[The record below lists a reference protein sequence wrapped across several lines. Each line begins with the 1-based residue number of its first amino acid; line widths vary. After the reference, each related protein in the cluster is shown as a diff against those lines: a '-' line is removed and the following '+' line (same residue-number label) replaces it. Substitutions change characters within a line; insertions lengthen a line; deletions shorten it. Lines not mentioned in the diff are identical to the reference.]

1 MTKYICKCGRVVQK
15 STNADNTGN
24 RDTASCEGC
33 PYLLPWG
40 PMVWDEHQKAYT
52 QDVKGQECRMSPTIE
67 YTTTYHGRSDDKCS
81 LHIVSLDLDFLD
93 EVQAWIYD
101 HANETLRA
109 DFSRGSMRGIEF
121 SDKGR
126 YSLSVLCAQNK
137 KGVAAKA
144 ALLAEFFG
152 PDKRRLDMT
161 PEEEKAHILAA
172 IEAGKARAQKKEDKT
187 LTYKDP
193 ATGWLYRV
201 SPKPVNGED
210 MYGMEYL
217 DPKNSTVWKPDVK
230 WNTDAVY
237 RDQGH
242 LQEALEARARRDGWE
257 PVEENVWK
265 KNAKDAQR
273 VGAAVTTETSAT
285 ANDVASPAI
294 VTQTSAE
301 KSPAPASHAD
311 AGSATQ
317 SLSAAEP
324 ASLEADECTENPTS
338 SAAATAAAEE
348 TVADDVCPYL
358 ELIENS
364 KKYSCQC
371 SICGDR
377 FVNTEICNKTFLS
390 CGWYLDQQDKD
401 ALNHSEE
408 NTDKDNCLCRTC
420 GSEECPGR
428 GCNKECPNG
437 SEGSCFTATCPG
449 YIERTDIICKDKAT
463 NAPSAA
469 AAATSDGSA
478 AAKCGVPDAETRTT
492 PADAS
497 GAQLPQPLAQT
508 APRQT
513 EHATDTA
520 PAAPFDYS
528 GLDAQTVEV
537 LHVAE
542 HEILTARQTY
552 ICRVSAAVAAA
563 HEAVVAN
570 CDNSKHG
577 NRGEHAF
584 INWCASVGLK
594 KDAAYRL
601 LQVNTLLTGATP
613 EEQATLEA
621 ASPSLLYAA
630 AKPSAPEELVQ
641 AVKDGDITTH
651 KQYQE
656 ALAEIRAKD
665 AKIQELMEVSKDAA
679 RQADEARAWAKK
691 AEQEAALDRK
701 EREDAHEKAM
711 HYKAECDR
719 RAQEQQRVEGL
730 LSTREE
736 QLREACK
743 QRDGARDAL
752 QAAKLRGDQWQEK
765 AEARQARIQEL
776 ESRPIQTTAMDS
788 DEVDR
793 LVAQRMEEELAKQTP
808 RRQEEQEQAARDA
821 YDAFI
826 LTARSLPN
834 LWKALKP
841 QISRLAPE
849 QKTGAENLLLQ
860 KLMEV
865 KEELIHACENCQP

>member
-1 MTKYICKCGRVVQK
+1 MPTTYICKCGRIVTK

-24 RDTASCEGC
+24 RNTDGCEGC

-40 PMVWDEHQKAYT
+40 PMVWDERQKAYT
-52 QDVKGQECRMSPTIE
+52 QDVKGQECRMSPIIE
-67 YTTTYHGRSDDKCS
+67 YATAYYGRADDKCS

-101 HANETLRA
+101 HATDTLTA
-109 DFSRGSMRGIEF
+109 GFSRGSMRGIEF

-137 KGVAAKA
+137 RGIAAKA
-144 ALLAEFFG
+144 SLLAEFFG
-152 PDKRRLDMT
+152 PDKHRLDMT
-161 PEEEKAHILAA
+161 PEQEKAHILAA
-172 IEAGKARAQKKEDKT
+172 IEAGKARAQRKENT
-187 LTYKDP
+187 MVYKDP
-193 ATGWLYRV
+193 STGWLYRV
-201 SPKPVNGED
+201 SPKPDEKSCFFI
-210 MYGMEYL
+210 EYL
-217 DPKNSTVWKPDVK
+217 DPESSVVWK
-230 WNTDAVY
+230 
-237 RDQGH
+237 RDHKAAQGH
-242 LQEALEARARRDGWE
+242 PYVTSVQSRLSYLAKEKGWVPME
-257 PVEENVWK
+257 VKEWNKP
-265 KNAKDAQR
+265 KDAPS
-273 VGAAVTTETSAT
+273 GAAAVTT
-285 ANDVASPAI
+285 
-294 VTQTSAE
+294 
-301 KSPAPASHAD
+301 
-311 AGSATQ
+311 
-317 SLSAAEP
+317 
-324 ASLEADECTENPTS
+324 
-338 SAAATAAAEE
+338 
-348 TVADDVCPYL
+348 
-358 ELIENS
+358 
-364 KKYSCQC
+364 
-371 SICGDR
+371 
-377 FVNTEICNKTFLS
+377 
-390 CGWYLDQQDKD
+390 
-401 ALNHSEE
+401 
-408 NTDKDNCLCRTC
+408 
-420 GSEECPGR
+420 
-428 GCNKECPNG
+428 
-437 SEGSCFTATCPG
+437 
-449 YIERTDIICKDKAT
+449 
-463 NAPSAA
+463 
-469 AAATSDGSA
+469 DGSA

-497 GAQLPQPLAQT
+497 GAQLPQPLAQS

-520 PAAPFDYS
+520 PAAPSVPVFDYS
-528 GLDAQTVEV
+528 GLDDQTVEV

-542 HEILTARQTY
+542 REILTARQTY

-601 LQVNTLLTGATP
+601 LQVNALLTGATP

-630 AKPSAPEELVQ
+630 AKPSAPAEVVQ

-656 ALAEIRAKD
+656 AMAQLKAER
-665 AKIQELMEVSKDAA
+665 
-679 RQADEARAWAKK
+679 EAREK
-691 AEQEAALDRK
+691 AEQEVALAS
-701 EREDAHEKAM
+701 EREEKARAAA
-711 HYKAECDR
+711 HRYHEQYEDAIDQRNRLLDEQGAYISRTTEAEKRAKAAE
-719 RAQEQQRVEGL
+719 AAA
-730 LSTREE
+730 
-736 QLREACK
+736 REAEK

-752 QAAKLRGDQWQEK
+752 QAAKLRGNQWQEK

-793 LVAQRMEEELAKQTP
+793 LVAQRMEEELARQTP

-826 LTARSLPN
+826 LTARSLDN

-865 KEELIHACENCQP
+865 KEELINACENCQS

>member
-1 MTKYICKCGRVVQK
+1 MPTTYICKCGRMVTK

-24 RDTASCEGC
+24 RNTDGCEGC

-40 PMVWDEHQKAYT
+40 PMVWDERQKAYT
-52 QDVKGQECRMSPTIE
+52 QDVKGQECRMSPIIE
-67 YTTTYHGRSDDKCS
+67 YATAYYGRAEDKCS
-81 LHIVSLDLDFLD
+81 LHIVSMDLDFLD

-101 HANETLRA
+101 HATDTLTA
-109 DFSRGSMRGIEF
+109 GFSRGSMRGIEF

-152 PDKRRLDMT
+152 PDKHRLDMT

-172 IEAGKARAQKKEDKT
+172 IEAGKARAQRKDTAMKKMNDRCPLQQECERTCKVIGHERDCDYYVNNRYGTDGIPDQDEILEDEDLRMEMELEEKRLAAMSIEQAEPIAYCNEYGT
-187 LTYKDP
+187 IFAVREHKGAPNLMCK
-193 ATGWLYRV
+193 
-201 SPKPVNGED
+201 PKEADTWTPSGVLAAVKGEAYTTAD
-210 MYGMEYL
+210 
-217 DPKNSTVWKPDVK
+217 
-230 WNTDAVY
+230 
-237 RDQGH
+237 
-242 LQEALEARARRDGWE
+242 LQEVLDEYARAHRWQKVD
-257 PVEENVWK
+257 VEEQVK
-265 KNAKDAQR
+265 SDEDVPTTSSERIERKESVCVSKTTFAPSGA
-273 VGAAVTTETSAT
+273 AAVTT
-285 ANDVASPAI
+285 
-294 VTQTSAE
+294 
-301 KSPAPASHAD
+301 
-311 AGSATQ
+311 
-317 SLSAAEP
+317 
-324 ASLEADECTENPTS
+324 
-338 SAAATAAAEE
+338 
-348 TVADDVCPYL
+348 
-358 ELIENS
+358 
-364 KKYSCQC
+364 
-371 SICGDR
+371 
-377 FVNTEICNKTFLS
+377 
-390 CGWYLDQQDKD
+390 
-401 ALNHSEE
+401 
-408 NTDKDNCLCRTC
+408 
-420 GSEECPGR
+420 
-428 GCNKECPNG
+428 
-437 SEGSCFTATCPG
+437 
-449 YIERTDIICKDKAT
+449 
-463 NAPSAA
+463 
-469 AAATSDGSA
+469 DGSA

-497 GAQLPQPLAQT
+497 GAQLPQPLAQS

-520 PAAPFDYS
+520 PAAPSVPVFDYS
-528 GLDAQTVEV
+528 GLDDQTVEV

-542 HEILTARQTY
+542 REILTARQTY

-570 CDNSKHG
+570 CENG
-577 NRGEHAF
+577 ERGQFASHENTFLA
-584 INWCASVGLK
+584 WCASVGLK

-601 LQVNTLLTGATP
+601 LQVNALLTGATP

-630 AKPSAPEELVQ
+630 AKPSTPAEVVQ

-656 ALAEIRAKD
+656 AMAQLKAER
-665 AKIQELMEVSKDAA
+665 
-679 RQADEARAWAKK
+679 EAREK
-691 AEQEAALDRK
+691 AEQEVALAS
-701 EREDAHEKAM
+701 EREEKARAAA
-711 HYKAECDR
+711 HRYHEQYEDAIDQRNRLLDEQGAYISRTTEAEERAKAAE
-719 RAQEQQRVEGL
+719 AAA
-730 LSTREE
+730 
-736 QLREACK
+736 REAEK

-752 QAAKLRGDQWQEK
+752 QAAKLRGNQWQEK

-793 LVAQRMEEELAKQTP
+793 LVAQRIEEELARQTP

-826 LTARSLPN
+826 LTARSLDN

-865 KEELIHACENCQP
+865 KEELIHACENCQS

>member
-1 MTKYICKCGRVVQK
+1 MAKTYTCKCGRVVQK

-24 RDTASCEGC
+24 RNTAGCEGC

-40 PMVWDEHQKAYT
+40 PMVWDERQKAYT

-67 YTTTYHGRSDDKCS
+67 YTTTYHGRADDKCS

-101 HANETLRA
+101 HAADTLTA
-109 DFSRGSMRGIEF
+109 GFSRGSMRGIEF

-144 ALLAEFFG
+144 ALLEQFFG
-152 PDKRRLDMT
+152 PDKHRLDMT
-161 PEEEKAHILAA
+161 PEKEKAHILAA
-172 IEAGKARAQKKEDKT
+172 IEAGKARAQRKEKT
-187 LTYKDP
+187 MIYKDP
-193 ATGWLYRV
+193 VTGGLYRV

-210 MYGMEYL
+210 VYGMEYL

-230 WNTDAVY
+230 WNTGAVY

-257 PVEENVWK
+257 PTEEKKWK

-273 VGAAVTTETSAT
+273 VGAAVTTETSAA
-285 ANDVASPAI
+285 ANGVISPAI

-301 KSPAPASHAD
+301 KSPALASHAD

-324 ASLEADECTENPTS
+324 ASLEAE
-338 SAAATAAAEE
+338 SA
-348 TVADDVCPYL
+348 
-358 ELIENS
+358 
-364 KKYSCQC
+364 Q
-371 SICGDR
+371 
-377 FVNTEICNKTFLS
+377 
-390 CGWYLDQQDKD
+390 
-401 ALNHSEE
+401 
-408 NTDKDNCLCRTC
+408 
-420 GSEECPGR
+420 
-428 GCNKECPNG
+428 
-437 SEGSCFTATCPG
+437 
-449 YIERTDIICKDKAT
+449 
-463 NAPSAA
+463 
-469 AAATSDGSA
+469 
-478 AAKCGVPDAETRTT
+478 
-492 PADAS
+492 PA
-497 GAQLPQPLAQT
+497 
-508 APRQT
+508 
-513 EHATDTA
+513 
-520 PAAPFDYS
+520 FDYS
-528 GLDAQTVEV
+528 GLSGHTVAV
-537 LHVAE
+537 LHLAE
-542 HEILTARQTY
+542 SEIREARQIY

-601 LQVNTLLTGATP
+601 LQVNALLTGATP

-630 AKPSAPEELVQ
+630 AKPSAPAEVVQ

-656 ALAEIRAKD
+656 AMAQLKAER
-665 AKIQELMEVSKDAA
+665 
-679 RQADEARAWAKK
+679 EAREK
-691 AEQEAALDRK
+691 AEADLVAAQQEAALDRK

-736 QLREACK
+736 QLQQARQEAQDAARTIQRK
-743 QRDGARDAL
+743 QEAIEELDEIARDRLAQIEAL
-752 QAAKLRGDQWQEK
+752 EKGRTIEAQVSDPEEVRRQAEALARELAAAETEKLQSENRTLRSCAPAVRQAWSVVTASMDVILDEAEK
-765 AEARQARIQEL
+765 AEAEDENGLNAL
-776 ESRPIQTTAMDS
+776 EDCEHQLLEWWSRVS
-788 DEVDR
+788 DITGR
-793 LVAQRMEEELAKQTP
+793 LSYGEE
-808 RRQEEQEQAARDA
+808 
-821 YDAFI
+821 YDHD
-826 LTARSLPN
+826 
-834 LWKALKP
+834 
-841 QISRLAPE
+841 
-849 QKTGAENLLLQ
+849 EN
-860 KLMEV
+860 
-865 KEELIHACENCQP
+865 

>member
-1 MTKYICKCGRVVQK
+1 MPTTYICKCGRIVTK

-24 RDTASCEGC
+24 RNTDGCEGC

-40 PMVWDEHQKAYT
+40 PVVWDEIQKGYA
-52 QDVKGQECRMSPTIE
+52 QDVKGYECRMSPTIE
-67 YTTTYHGRSDDKCS
+67 YTTTYHGRAGDKCS
-81 LHIVSLDLDFLD
+81 LRIVSLDLDFLD

-144 ALLAEFFG
+144 ALLEEFFG
-152 PDKRRLDMT
+152 PDKRRLDM
-161 PEEEKAHILAA
+161 PQKREKAHILAA
-172 IEAGKARAQKKEDKT
+172 IEAGKARAQKKEDKA
-187 LTYKDP
+187 LIYKDP

-210 MYGMEYL
+210 VYGMEYL

-230 WNTDAVY
+230 WNTGAVY

-257 PVEENVWK
+257 PMEEKEWK
-265 KNAKDAQR
+265 KPKTAPSGA
-273 VGAAVTTETSAT
+273 AAVTTETSVA
-285 ANDVASPAI
+285 ANGVISPAI

-324 ASLEADECTENPTS
+324 ASLEAES
-338 SAAATAAAEE
+338 
-348 TVADDVCPYL
+348 V
-358 ELIENS
+358 
-364 KKYSCQC
+364 
-371 SICGDR
+371 
-377 FVNTEICNKTFLS
+377 
-390 CGWYLDQQDKD
+390 
-401 ALNHSEE
+401 
-408 NTDKDNCLCRTC
+408 
-420 GSEECPGR
+420 
-428 GCNKECPNG
+428 
-437 SEGSCFTATCPG
+437 
-449 YIERTDIICKDKAT
+449 
-463 NAPSAA
+463 
-469 AAATSDGSA
+469 
-478 AAKCGVPDAETRTT
+478 
-492 PADAS
+492 
-497 GAQLPQPLAQT
+497 QLA
-508 APRQT
+508 
-513 EHATDTA
+513 
-520 PAAPFDYS
+520 FDYS
-528 GLDAQTVEV
+528 GLDTKTVDT

-542 HEILTARQTY
+542 QMIFKARRDAHIQ
-552 ICRVSAAVAAA
+552 IAQAVSFA
-563 HEAVVAN
+563 HDALCGGVVQN
-570 CDNSKHG
+570 LDNSKHG
-577 NRGEHAF
+577 NRGDESF
-584 INWCASVGLK
+584 GCWCKSVGIPRS
-594 KDAAYRL
+594 AAYSYLNVARMFF
-601 LQVNTLLTGATP
+601 NSTP
-613 EEQATLEA
+613 EEQAVLLNTGK
-621 ASPSLLYAA
+621 SLLAEA
-630 AKPSAPEELVQ
+630 AKPSTPAEVVQ

-656 ALAEIRAKD
+656 AMAQLKAER
-665 AKIQELMEVSKDAA
+665 
-679 RQADEARAWAKK
+679 EAREK
-691 AEQEAALDRK
+691 AEQEVALAS
-701 EREDAHEKAM
+701 EREEKARAAA
-711 HYKAECDR
+711 HRYHEQYEDAIDQRNRLLDEQGAYISRTTEAEERAKAAE
-719 RAQEQQRVEGL
+719 AAA
-730 LSTREE
+730 
-736 QLREACK
+736 REAEK

-826 LTARSLPN
+826 LTARSLDN

>member
-1 MTKYICKCGRVVQK
+1 MTKYICKCGRIVTK

-24 RDTASCEGC
+24 RNTDGCEGC

-40 PMVWDEHQKAYT
+40 PMVWDERQKAYT
-52 QDVKGQECRMSPTIE
+52 QDVKGQECRMSPIIE
-67 YTTTYHGRSDDKCS
+67 YATTYYGRAEDKCS

-93 EVQAWIYD
+93 AVQAWIYD

-161 PEEEKAHILAA
+161 PEQEKAHIMAA
-172 IEAGKARAQKKEDKT
+172 IEAGKARAQRKDTAMKKMNDRCPLQQECERTCKVIGHERDCDYYVNNRYGTDGIPDQDEILEDEDRRMEMELEEKRLAAMSIEQAEPIAYCNEYGTIFAVREHKGAPDLMCKPKGADTWT
-187 LTYKDP
+187 LSGVLAAVK
-193 ATGWLYRV
+193 
-201 SPKPVNGED
+201 GEAYTTAD
-210 MYGMEYL
+210 
-217 DPKNSTVWKPDVK
+217 
-230 WNTDAVY
+230 
-237 RDQGH
+237 
-242 LQEALEARARRDGWE
+242 LQEVLDEYARAHRWQKVD
-257 PVEENVWK
+257 VEEQVK
-265 KNAKDAQR
+265 SDEDVLTTSPERIERKESVCVSKTTFAPSGA
-273 VGAAVTTETSAT
+273 AAVTT
-285 ANDVASPAI
+285 
-294 VTQTSAE
+294 
-301 KSPAPASHAD
+301 
-311 AGSATQ
+311 
-317 SLSAAEP
+317 
-324 ASLEADECTENPTS
+324 
-338 SAAATAAAEE
+338 
-348 TVADDVCPYL
+348 
-358 ELIENS
+358 
-364 KKYSCQC
+364 
-371 SICGDR
+371 
-377 FVNTEICNKTFLS
+377 
-390 CGWYLDQQDKD
+390 
-401 ALNHSEE
+401 
-408 NTDKDNCLCRTC
+408 
-420 GSEECPGR
+420 
-428 GCNKECPNG
+428 
-437 SEGSCFTATCPG
+437 
-449 YIERTDIICKDKAT
+449 
-463 NAPSAA
+463 
-469 AAATSDGSA
+469 DGSA

-520 PAAPFDYS
+520 PAAPSVPVFDYS

-542 HEILTARQTY
+542 REILTARQTY

-577 NRGEHAF
+577 NRGERAF

-601 LQVNTLLTGATP
+601 LQVNALLTGATP

-630 AKPSAPEELVQ
+630 AKPSTPAEVVQ

-656 ALAEIRAKD
+656 AMAQLKAER
-665 AKIQELMEVSKDAA
+665 
-679 RQADEARAWAKK
+679 EAREK
-691 AEQEAALDRK
+691 AEADLATAQQEAALDRK

-736 QLREACK
+736 QLRQAQQEAQDAARTIQRK
-743 QRDGARDAL
+743 QEAIEELDEIARERLEQIEAL
-752 QAAKLRGDQWQEK
+752 EKGRTIEAQVSDPEEVRRQAETLARELAATETTGLQEENRRLRSCAPAVRQAWGVVTASMNVILKEAEK
-765 AEARQARIQEL
+765 AEAEDENGLNAL
-776 ESRPIQTTAMDS
+776 EDCEHQLLEWWSRVS
-788 DEVDR
+788 DITGR
-793 LVAQRMEEELAKQTP
+793 LSYGEE
-808 RRQEEQEQAARDA
+808 
-821 YDAFI
+821 YDHD
-826 LTARSLPN
+826 
-834 LWKALKP
+834 
-841 QISRLAPE
+841 
-849 QKTGAENLLLQ
+849 EN
-860 KLMEV
+860 
-865 KEELIHACENCQP
+865 

>member
-24 RDTASCEGC
+24 RHTAGCEGC

-40 PMVWDEHQKAYT
+40 PTQWDATRHAIVT
-52 QDVKGQECRMSPTIE
+52 DVKGHECRMSPTIE
-67 YTTTYHGRSDDKCS
+67 YTTTYHGRADDKCS
-81 LHIVSLDLDFLD
+81 LRIVSLDLDFLD

-109 DFSRGSMRGIEF
+109 GFSRGSMRGIEF

-137 KGVAAKA
+137 RGIAAKA
-144 ALLAEFFG
+144 SLLAEFFG
-152 PDKRRLDMT
+152 PDKRRRDMT
-161 PEEEKAHILAA
+161 PEQEKAHILAA
-172 IEAGKARAQKKEDKT
+172 IEAGKARAQKKEDKA
-187 LTYKDP
+187 LSYKDP

-210 MYGMEYL
+210 VYGMEYL

-230 WNTDAVY
+230 WNTGAVY

-257 PVEENVWK
+257 PVEEKEWN
-265 KNAKDAQR
+265 KNAKNAQR
-273 VGAAVTTETSAT
+273 VGAAVTT
-285 ANDVASPAI
+285 
-294 VTQTSAE
+294 
-301 KSPAPASHAD
+301 
-311 AGSATQ
+311 
-317 SLSAAEP
+317 
-324 ASLEADECTENPTS
+324 
-338 SAAATAAAEE
+338 
-348 TVADDVCPYL
+348 
-358 ELIENS
+358 
-364 KKYSCQC
+364 
-371 SICGDR
+371 
-377 FVNTEICNKTFLS
+377 
-390 CGWYLDQQDKD
+390 
-401 ALNHSEE
+401 
-408 NTDKDNCLCRTC
+408 
-420 GSEECPGR
+420 
-428 GCNKECPNG
+428 
-437 SEGSCFTATCPG
+437 
-449 YIERTDIICKDKAT
+449 
-463 NAPSAA
+463 
-469 AAATSDGSA
+469 DGSA
-478 AAKCGVPDAETRTT
+478 AAECAALDAETRTT

-497 GAQLPQPLAQT
+497 RAQPPPPLAQS
-508 APRQT
+508 APRPT

-520 PAAPFDYS
+520 PTAPSVPAFDYS
-528 GLDAQTVEV
+528 GLDTGTAERLQNLARRALEAKQRYVLDLMEIVVE
-537 LHVAE
+537 
-542 HEILTARQTY
+542 
-552 ICRVSAAVAAA
+552 A
-563 HEAVVAN
+563 HRELCGSVVAR
-570 CDNSKHG
+570 CDNG
-577 NRGEHAF
+577 TFG
-584 INWCASVGLK
+584 K
-594 KDAAYRL
+594 KDDTFRAWCVSIGVSKDTAYRL
-601 LQVNTLLTGATP
+601 LQVQSLMDGSTP
-613 EEQATLEA
+613 EEQEVLAEA
-621 ASPSLLYAA
+621 PANLLYAA

-641 AVKDGDITTH
+641 AVKDGEITTH

-665 AKIQELMEVSKDAA
+665 AKIQELMEVSRDAA

-719 RAQEQQRVEGL
+719 RAQEQQRVEDL

-743 QRDGARDAL
+743 ERDGARDAL

-793 LVAQRMEEELAKQTP
+793 LVAQRMDEELARQAP

-826 LTARSLPN
+826 LTARSLDN

-849 QKTGAENLLLQ
+849 QKSGAENLLLQ

>member
-1 MTKYICKCGRVVQK
+1 MPTTYICKCGRIVTK

-24 RDTASCEGC
+24 RNTDGCEGC

-40 PMVWDEHQKAYT
+40 PMVWDERQKAYT
-52 QDVKGQECRMSPTIE
+52 QDVKGQECRMSPIIE
-67 YTTTYHGRSDDKCS
+67 YATTYYGRAEDKCS

-161 PEEEKAHILAA
+161 PEQEKAHILAA
-172 IEAGKARAQKKEDKT
+172 IEAGKTRAQRKDTAMKKMNDRCPLQQECERTCKVIGHERDCDYYVNNRYGTDGIPDQDEILEDEDRRMEMELEEKRLAAMSIEQAEPIAYCNEYGTIFAVREHKGAPDLMCKPKGADIWTLSGVLAAVKGEAYTTADLQEVLDEYARAHRWQKVD
-187 LTYKDP
+187 
-193 ATGWLYRV
+193 
-201 SPKPVNGED
+201 
-210 MYGMEYL
+210 
-217 DPKNSTVWKPDVK
+217 
-230 WNTDAVY
+230 
-237 RDQGH
+237 
-242 LQEALEARARRDGWE
+242 
-257 PVEENVWK
+257 VEEQVK
-265 KNAKDAQR
+265 SDEDVLTTSPERIERKESVCVSKTTFAPSGA
-273 VGAAVTTETSAT
+273 AAVTT
-285 ANDVASPAI
+285 
-294 VTQTSAE
+294 
-301 KSPAPASHAD
+301 
-311 AGSATQ
+311 
-317 SLSAAEP
+317 
-324 ASLEADECTENPTS
+324 
-338 SAAATAAAEE
+338 
-348 TVADDVCPYL
+348 
-358 ELIENS
+358 
-364 KKYSCQC
+364 
-371 SICGDR
+371 
-377 FVNTEICNKTFLS
+377 
-390 CGWYLDQQDKD
+390 
-401 ALNHSEE
+401 
-408 NTDKDNCLCRTC
+408 
-420 GSEECPGR
+420 
-428 GCNKECPNG
+428 
-437 SEGSCFTATCPG
+437 
-449 YIERTDIICKDKAT
+449 
-463 NAPSAA
+463 
-469 AAATSDGSA
+469 DGSA

-497 GAQLPQPLAQT
+497 GAALESLHAQSVLPQN
-508 APRQT
+508 
-513 EHATDTA
+513 A
-520 PAAPFDYS
+520 PAQDIAVDAPSAQAFDYS
-528 GLDAQTVEV
+528 GLDKKTAAT
-537 LHVAE
+537 LHAAE
-542 HEILTARQTY
+542 RLIFEARRDYVTGL
-552 ICRVSAAVAAA
+552 ANAVHIA
-563 HEAVVAN
+563 HEALCGGVVQN
-570 CDNSKHG
+570 LDNSKHG
-577 NRGEHAF
+577 NRGDDAF
-584 INWCASVGLK
+584 ASWCASVGLK
-594 KDAAYRL
+594 RSTAYNL
-601 LQVNTLLTGATP
+601 LQVNALLSGATA

-630 AKPSAPEELVQ
+630 AKPSAPAELVQ

-656 ALAEIRAKD
+656 ALAQLKAER
-665 AKIQELMEVSKDAA
+665 
-679 RQADEARAWAKK
+679 EAREK
-691 AEQEAALDRK
+691 AEADLAAAQQEAALDRK

-743 QRDGARDAL
+743 ERDGARDAL

-793 LVAQRMEEELAKQTP
+793 LVAQRMEEELARQAP

-826 LTARSLPN
+826 LTARSLDN

-865 KEELIHACENCQP
+865 KEELIHACENCQS

>member
-1 MTKYICKCGRVVQK
+1 MATTYICKCGRMVTK

-24 RDTASCEGC
+24 RDTDGCEGC
-33 PYLLPWG
+33 PYLLPWR
-40 PMVWDEHQKAYT
+40 PMVWDERQKGYT
-52 QDVKGQECRMSPTIE
+52 RDVKGYECRMSPTLE
-67 YTTTYHGRSDDKCS
+67 YATTYYGRAENKCS

-137 KGVAAKA
+137 KGVSAKA

-152 PDKRRLDMT
+152 PDKRRRDMT
-161 PEEEKAHILAA
+161 PEQEKAHILAA
-172 IEAGKARAQKKEDKT
+172 IEAGKARAQKKEDKA

-210 MYGMEYL
+210 VYGMEYL

-230 WNTDAVY
+230 WNTGAVY

-273 VGAAVTTETSAT
+273 VGAAVTTETSAA
-285 ANDVASPAI
+285 ANGVISPAI

-324 ASLEADECTENPTS
+324 ASLEAE
-338 SAAATAAAEE
+338 SA
-348 TVADDVCPYL
+348 
-358 ELIENS
+358 
-364 KKYSCQC
+364 
-371 SICGDR
+371 
-377 FVNTEICNKTFLS
+377 
-390 CGWYLDQQDKD
+390 
-401 ALNHSEE
+401 
-408 NTDKDNCLCRTC
+408 
-420 GSEECPGR
+420 
-428 GCNKECPNG
+428 
-437 SEGSCFTATCPG
+437 
-449 YIERTDIICKDKAT
+449 
-463 NAPSAA
+463 
-469 AAATSDGSA
+469 
-478 AAKCGVPDAETRTT
+478 
-492 PADAS
+492 
-497 GAQLPQPLAQT
+497 
-508 APRQT
+508 
-513 EHATDTA
+513 
-520 PAAPFDYS
+520 FDYS
-528 GLDAQTVEV
+528 GLDAKTVDT

-542 HEILTARQTY
+542 QMIFKARRDAHIQ
-552 ICRVSAAVAAA
+552 IAQAVSFA
-563 HEAVVAN
+563 HDALCGGVVQN
-570 CDNSKHG
+570 LDNSKHG
-577 NRGEHAF
+577 NRGDESF
-584 INWCASVGLK
+584 GCWCKSVGISRS
-594 KDAAYRL
+594 AAYSYLNVARMFF
-601 LQVNTLLTGATP
+601 NSTP
-613 EEQATLEA
+613 EEQAALLNTGK
-621 ASPSLLYAA
+621 SLLAEA
-630 AKPSAPEELVQ
+630 AKPSAPAEVVQ

-679 RQADEARAWAKK
+679 RRADEARAWAKK

-743 QRDGARDAL
+743 ERDGARDAL

-793 LVAQRMEEELAKQTP
+793 LVAQRMDEELARQAP

-826 LTARSLPN
+826 LTARSLDN

-849 QKTGAENLLLQ
+849 QKIGAENLLLQ

>member
-24 RDTASCEGC
+24 RNTDGCEGC

-40 PMVWDEHQKAYT
+40 PVVWDEHQKACAL
-52 QDVKGQECRMSPTIE
+52 DVKGQECRMSPTIE
-67 YTTTYHGRSDDKCS
+67 YTTTYHGRADDKCS
-81 LHIVSLDLDFLD
+81 LRIVSLDLDFLD

-161 PEEEKAHILAA
+161 PEQEKAHILAA
-172 IEAGKARAQKKEDKT
+172 IEAGKARAQRKDTAMKKMNDRCPLQQECERTCKVIGHERDCDYYVNNRYGTDGIPDQDEILEDEDLRMEMELEEKRLAAMSIEQAEPIAYCNEYGTIFAVREHKGAPDLMCKPKGADTWT
-187 LTYKDP
+187 L
-193 ATGWLYRV
+193 
-201 SPKPVNGED
+201 SGE
-210 MYGMEYL
+210 L
-217 DPKNSTVWKPDVK
+217 AAVK
-230 WNTDAVY
+230 GEAYTTAD
-237 RDQGH
+237 
-242 LQEALEARARRDGWE
+242 LQEVLDEYARAHRWQKVDVEEQVKSDEDVLTTSPERIERKE
-257 PVEENVWK
+257 PVCVSETTF
-265 KNAKDAQR
+265 APSGA
-273 VGAAVTTETSAT
+273 AAVTT
-285 ANDVASPAI
+285 
-294 VTQTSAE
+294 
-301 KSPAPASHAD
+301 
-311 AGSATQ
+311 
-317 SLSAAEP
+317 
-324 ASLEADECTENPTS
+324 
-338 SAAATAAAEE
+338 
-348 TVADDVCPYL
+348 
-358 ELIENS
+358 
-364 KKYSCQC
+364 
-371 SICGDR
+371 
-377 FVNTEICNKTFLS
+377 
-390 CGWYLDQQDKD
+390 
-401 ALNHSEE
+401 
-408 NTDKDNCLCRTC
+408 
-420 GSEECPGR
+420 
-428 GCNKECPNG
+428 
-437 SEGSCFTATCPG
+437 
-449 YIERTDIICKDKAT
+449 
-463 NAPSAA
+463 
-469 AAATSDGSA
+469 DGSA
-478 AAKCGVPDAETRTT
+478 AAKCGAPDAETRTT

-520 PAAPFDYS
+520 PAAPSVPVFDYS

-752 QAAKLRGDQWQEK
+752 QAAKLRGNQWQEK
-765 AEARQARIQEL
+765 AEARQARIHEL

-793 LVAQRMEEELAKQTP
+793 LVAQRMEEELARQTP

-826 LTARSLPN
+826 LTARSLDN

-865 KEELIHACENCQP
+865 KEELIHACENCQS

>member
-1 MTKYICKCGRVVQK
+1 MPTTYICKCGRIVTK

-24 RDTASCEGC
+24 RNTDGCDGC

-40 PMVWDEHQKAYT
+40 PMVWDERQKAYT
-52 QDVKGQECRMSPTIE
+52 QDVKGQECRMSPIIE
-67 YTTTYHGRSDDKCS
+67 YATTYYGRAEDKCS

-161 PEEEKAHILAA
+161 PEQEKAHILAA
-172 IEAGKARAQKKEDKT
+172 IEAGKTRAQRKDTAMKKMNDRCPLQQECERTCKVIGHERDCDYYVNNRYGTDGIPDQDEILEDEDRRMEMELEEKRLAAMSIEQAEPIAYCNEYGTIFAVREHKGAPDLMCKPKGADTWTLSGVLAAVKGEAYTTADLQEVLDEYARAHRWQKVD
-187 LTYKDP
+187 
-193 ATGWLYRV
+193 
-201 SPKPVNGED
+201 
-210 MYGMEYL
+210 
-217 DPKNSTVWKPDVK
+217 
-230 WNTDAVY
+230 
-237 RDQGH
+237 
-242 LQEALEARARRDGWE
+242 
-257 PVEENVWK
+257 VEEQVK
-265 KNAKDAQR
+265 SDEDVLTTSPERIERKESVCVSKTTFAPSGA
-273 VGAAVTTETSAT
+273 AAVTT
-285 ANDVASPAI
+285 
-294 VTQTSAE
+294 
-301 KSPAPASHAD
+301 
-311 AGSATQ
+311 
-317 SLSAAEP
+317 
-324 ASLEADECTENPTS
+324 
-338 SAAATAAAEE
+338 
-348 TVADDVCPYL
+348 
-358 ELIENS
+358 
-364 KKYSCQC
+364 
-371 SICGDR
+371 
-377 FVNTEICNKTFLS
+377 
-390 CGWYLDQQDKD
+390 
-401 ALNHSEE
+401 
-408 NTDKDNCLCRTC
+408 
-420 GSEECPGR
+420 
-428 GCNKECPNG
+428 
-437 SEGSCFTATCPG
+437 
-449 YIERTDIICKDKAT
+449 
-463 NAPSAA
+463 
-469 AAATSDGSA
+469 DGSA

-497 GAQLPQPLAQT
+497 GAQLPQPLAQS

-520 PAAPFDYS
+520 PAAPSVPVFDYS

-563 HEAVVAN
+563 HEELHSTGVR
-570 CDNSKHG
+570 NSDSGKY
-577 NRGEHAF
+577 ESSEDTF
-584 INWCASVGLK
+584 ISWCKSVGLSK
-594 KDAAYRL
+594 TTAYQL
-601 LQVNTLLTGATP
+601 LQVNALLTGATP

-736 QLREACK
+736 QLRRAQQEAQDAARTIQRK
-743 QRDGARDAL
+743 QEAIEELDEIARERLEQIEALEKGRTIEAQVSDPEEVRLQAETLARELAATETAGLQEENRRLRSRAPAIRQAKILLVAVMAQVLRECDKLEADDEEGSDAL
-752 QAAKLRGDQWQEK
+752 IEFSGELLSWSADIKERVMAAAGYEEDGYD
-765 AEARQARIQEL
+765 
-776 ESRPIQTTAMDS
+776 T
-788 DEVDR
+788 DE
-793 LVAQRMEEELAKQTP
+793 
-808 RRQEEQEQAARDA
+808 
-821 YDAFI
+821 
-826 LTARSLPN
+826 N
-834 LWKALKP
+834 
-841 QISRLAPE
+841 
-849 QKTGAENLLLQ
+849 
-860 KLMEV
+860 
-865 KEELIHACENCQP
+865 

>member
-24 RDTASCEGC
+24 RNTAGCEGC

-40 PMVWDEHQKAYT
+40 PVVWDEIQKGYA
-52 QDVKGQECRMSPTIE
+52 QDVKGYECRMSRVIE
-67 YTTTYHGRSDDKCS
+67 YTTTYHGRADDKCS

-101 HANETLRA
+101 HAADTLTA
-109 DFSRGSMRGIEF
+109 GFSRGSMRGIEF

-137 KGVAAKA
+137 KGAAAKA
-144 ALLAEFFG
+144 ALLEEFFG
-152 PDKRRLDMT
+152 PDKRRLDM
-161 PEEEKAHILAA
+161 PQKREKAHILAA

-230 WNTDAVY
+230 WNTGAVY

-273 VGAAVTTETSAT
+273 VGAAVTTETSVA
-285 ANDVASPAI
+285 ANGVISPAI

-317 SLSAAEP
+317 SLSDAASASLAAESAQP
-324 ASLEADECTENPTS
+324 A
-338 SAAATAAAEE
+338 
-348 TVADDVCPYL
+348 
-358 ELIENS
+358 
-364 KKYSCQC
+364 
-371 SICGDR
+371 
-377 FVNTEICNKTFLS
+377 
-390 CGWYLDQQDKD
+390 
-401 ALNHSEE
+401 
-408 NTDKDNCLCRTC
+408 
-420 GSEECPGR
+420 
-428 GCNKECPNG
+428 
-437 SEGSCFTATCPG
+437 
-449 YIERTDIICKDKAT
+449 
-463 NAPSAA
+463 
-469 AAATSDGSA
+469 
-478 AAKCGVPDAETRTT
+478 
-492 PADAS
+492 
-497 GAQLPQPLAQT
+497 
-508 APRQT
+508 
-513 EHATDTA
+513 
-520 PAAPFDYS
+520 FDYS
-528 GLDAQTVEV
+528 GLSGHTVAV
-537 LHVAE
+537 LHLAE
-542 HEILTARQTY
+542 SEIREARQIY

-601 LQVNTLLTGATP
+601 LQVNALLTGATP

-630 AKPSAPEELVQ
+630 AKPSAPEKLVQ

-656 ALAEIRAKD
+656 ALARLEAER
-665 AKIQELMEVSKDAA
+665 AA
-679 RQADEARAWAKK
+679 REK
-691 AEQEAALDRK
+691 AEQEVVLAS
-701 EREDAHEKAM
+701 EREEKA
-711 HYKAECDR
+711 
-719 RAQEQQRVEGL
+719 RAAAHQYHVQYEEANGQRNRLLDEQGVL
-730 LSTREE
+730 I
-736 QLREACK
+736 
-743 QRDGARDAL
+743 GAHMLGNPA
-752 QAAKLRGDQWQEK
+752 
-765 AEARQARIQEL
+765 
-776 ESRPIQTTAMDS
+776 S
-788 DEVDR
+788 
-793 LVAQRMEEELAKQTP
+793 
-808 RRQEEQEQAARDA
+808 
-821 YDAFI
+821 
-826 LTARSLPN
+826 
-834 LWKALKP
+834 
-841 QISRLAPE
+841 
-849 QKTGAENLLLQ
+849 
-860 KLMEV
+860 
-865 KEELIHACENCQP
+865 ELIVTAGLAIERGMSDDDLKSIVFPHPTVGEILKEALY

>member
-1 MTKYICKCGRVVQK
+1 MATTYICKCGRMVTK

-24 RDTASCEGC
+24 RDTAGCEGC
-33 PYLLPWG
+33 PYLLPWR
-40 PMVWDEHQKAYT
+40 PMVWDERQKGYT
-52 QDVKGQECRMSPTIE
+52 RDVKGYECRMSPTLE
-67 YTTTYHGRSDDKCS
+67 YATTYYGRAENKCS

-152 PDKRRLDMT
+152 PDKRRRDMT
-161 PEEEKAHILAA
+161 PEQEKAHILAA
-172 IEAGKARAQKKEDKT
+172 IEAGKARAQKKEDKA

-193 ATGWLYRV
+193 ATGGLYRV
-201 SPKPVNGED
+201 GPEPFQGSYWV
-210 MYGMEYL
+210 YYL
-217 DPKNSTVWKPDVK
+217 DPTSSTIWKRCPQSSLYAGNETAEGEEEYLRLNAK
-230 WNTDAVY
+230 
-237 RDQGH
+237 RS
-242 LQEALEARARRDGWE
+242 GWE
-257 PVEENVWK
+257 PVEEKEWNK
-265 KNAKDAQR
+265 PKIAPSGA
-273 VGAAVTTETSAT
+273 AAVTT
-285 ANDVASPAI
+285 
-294 VTQTSAE
+294 
-301 KSPAPASHAD
+301 
-311 AGSATQ
+311 G
-317 SLSAAEP
+317 
-324 ASLEADECTENPTS
+324 
-338 SAAATAAAEE
+338 
-348 TVADDVCPYL
+348 
-358 ELIENS
+358 
-364 KKYSCQC
+364 
-371 SICGDR
+371 
-377 FVNTEICNKTFLS
+377 
-390 CGWYLDQQDKD
+390 
-401 ALNHSEE
+401 
-408 NTDKDNCLCRTC
+408 
-420 GSEECPGR
+420 
-428 GCNKECPNG
+428 
-437 SEGSCFTATCPG
+437 
-449 YIERTDIICKDKAT
+449 
-463 NAPSAA
+463 
-469 AAATSDGSA
+469 GSA
-478 AAKCGVPDAETRTT
+478 AAKCAALDAETRTT

-497 GAQLPQPLAQT
+497 GAQLPQPLAQS

-520 PAAPFDYS
+520 PAAPSVPVFDYS

-537 LHVAE
+537 LHIAE

-570 CDNSKHG
+570 CENG
-577 NRGEHAF
+577 ERGQFASHENTFLA
-584 INWCASVGLK
+584 WCASVGLK

-601 LQVNTLLTGATP
+601 LQVNSLLTGATP

-651 KQYQE
+651 KQYQK
-656 ALAEIRAKD
+656 ALAQLKAER
-665 AKIQELMEVSKDAA
+665 
-679 RQADEARAWAKK
+679 EAREK
-691 AEQEAALDRK
+691 AEQEVALAS
-701 EREDAHEKAM
+701 EREEKARAAA
-711 HYKAECDR
+711 HRYHEQYEDAIDQRNRLLDEQGAYISRTTEAEERAKAAE
-719 RAQEQQRVEGL
+719 AAA
-730 LSTREE
+730 
-736 QLREACK
+736 REAEK

-752 QAAKLRGDQWQEK
+752 QAAKLRGNQWQEK

-788 DEVDR
+788 DEVNR
-793 LVAQRMEEELAKQTP
+793 LVAQRMEEELARQAP

-826 LTARSLPN
+826 LTARSLDN

-849 QKTGAENLLLQ
+849 QKIGAENLLLQ